1 MPAISFSSVDFPEP
15 LRPTTPKHSP
25 FSTAKETS
33 DSACSTSLRVRRKGC
48 SARSLSVW
56 LTSRGISNFFETP
69 STTTAF
75 TESNLPIRIVASVP
89 LFRRFTRERRRVGL
103 RVHEPVSTQFGLDR
117 GRPVD
122 RFYIER
128 FLEQN
133 KELIRGRVLEVQ
145 ERTYIDWFGSGVEQA
160 DVLHARPGNPEAT
173 VVGDLTTGEGIPQD
187 AYDCIILTQTLPFI
201 YDVRAAVRGTRTAL
215 KPGGTILATVP
226 GISQISRE
234 DMNDWGD
241 WWRFTSASARRLF
254 GEGDGGENVQA
265 EVHGNV
271 VAACALLYGLAQEE
285 LTREELER
293 RQDDYELIVT
303 IKATRAR
310 GGPATSS

>member
-1 MPAISFSSVDFPEP
+1 VRGQARPSF
-15 LRPTTPKHSP
+15 
-25 FSTAKETS
+25 TA
-33 DSACSTSLRVRRKGC
+33 
-48 SARSLSVW
+48 
-56 LTSRGISNFFETP
+56 
-69 STTTAF
+69 
-75 TESNLPIRIVASVP
+75 SNLLINKVASVP
-89 LFRRFTRERRRVGL
+89 IFRRFTRERRRVGL

-145 ERTYIDWFGSGVEQA
+145 ERTYTDWFGTAVEQA
-160 DVLHARPGNPEAT
+160 DVLHAGPGNPDAT
-173 VVGDLTTGEGIPQD
+173 LVGDLTTGDGIPQS

-234 DMNDWGD
+234 DMRDWGD
-241 WWRFTSASARRLF
+241 WWRFTSASAKRLF
-254 GEGDGGENVQA
+254 EEEYGAENVET
-265 EVHGNV
+265 EVHGNL

-285 LTREELER
+285 LTRAELER
-293 RQDDYELIVT
+293 RQADYEVIVT
-303 IKATRAR
+303 VKARRA
-310 GGPATSS
+310 G

>member
-1 MPAISFSSVDFPEP
+1 MPAMSLSSVDLPDPF
-15 LRPTTPKHSP
+15 RPTIPKNSP
-25 FSTAKETS
+25 FSTANETS
-33 DSACSTSLRVRRKGC
+33 RSACSTSLRVRRKGC

-75 TESNLPIRIVASVP
+75 TESNVAIRIVAFVA
-89 LFRRFTRERRRVGL
+89 LLRRLTRERRRVGL

-133 KELIRGRVLEVQ
+133 RDLIRGRVLEVQ
-145 ERTYIDWFGSGVEQA
+145 ERTYIDWFGTGVEQA
-160 DVLHARPGNPEAT
+160 DVLHAGPGNDEAT
-173 VVGDLTTGEGIPQD
+173 IVGDFTTGDGIPQG

-201 YDVRAAVRGTRTAL
+201 WDVPAAIRGTRDAL
-215 KPGGTILATVP
+215 KPGGTLLATVP

-234 DMNDWGD
+234 DARDWGD
-241 WWRFTSASARRLF
+241 WWRFTSMSAKRLF
-254 GEGDGGENVQA
+254 DEGYGAENVET

-271 VAACALLYGLAQEE
+271 VAACALLYVLAQEE
-285 LTREELER
+285 LTREELEL
-293 RQDDYELIVT
+293 RQEDYEVIVT
-303 IKATRAR
+303 IKATR
-310 GGPATSS
+310 PE